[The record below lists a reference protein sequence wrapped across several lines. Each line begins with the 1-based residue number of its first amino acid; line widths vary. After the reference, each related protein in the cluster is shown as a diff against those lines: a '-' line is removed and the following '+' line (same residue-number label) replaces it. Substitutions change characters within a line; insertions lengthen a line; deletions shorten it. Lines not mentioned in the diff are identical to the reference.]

1 VGDAHLE
8 YSLLGVLLSIQPWNY
23 PHYQLSRFIGPHLMS
38 GNVIPLK
45 HAPGVPQYAEAFERV
60 LKEAGLPDG
69 VYTNLFLSND
79 QATG

>member
-1 VGDAHLE
+1 
-8 YSLLGVLLSIQPWNY
+8 
-23 PHYQLSRFIGPHLMS
+23 MS

-79 QATG
+79 QAAG